1 MTIEHHTNF
10 DSAEQVR
17 LSTILDLFPDH
28 AVTFSGAW
36 CYEQNEATVTAAI
49 FELCGVPLMAIQSS
63 ASLEQRSR
71 PISAN

>member
-1 MTIEHHTNF
+1 MTIENHTNF

-17 LSTILDLFPDH
+17 LSTISDLFPDH

-49 FELCGVPLMAIQSS
+49 FELRGAIQSS